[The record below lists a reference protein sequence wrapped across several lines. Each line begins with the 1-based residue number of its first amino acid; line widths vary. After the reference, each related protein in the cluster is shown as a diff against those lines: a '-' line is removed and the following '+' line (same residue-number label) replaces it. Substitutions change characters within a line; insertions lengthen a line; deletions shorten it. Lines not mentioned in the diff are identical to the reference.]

1 MKPETLEALLLD
13 RALGELS
20 PEVAELLEAHL
31 DHSPEAARQADRLAA
46 TVQQARQA
54 VAARQEAPQLPLAV
68 GRLQQE
74 HRAQRQ
80 RAFVWELARL
90 AACVVLGLTLGWY
103 GRSAREAPVVAAAPV
118 ATRLAPPVVVAA
130 GLPPSTA
137 STKDFWSLAKLAAV
151 QRERQP
157 VESRATSRY
166 RLRWDS
172 PVKMP
177 RLEENL

>member
-20 PEVAELLEAHL
+20 PEIAELLDAHF
-31 DHSPEAARQADRLAA
+31 DHDPEAAQQADRLAA
-46 TVQQARQA
+46 TVHQARQA
-54 VAARQEAPQLPLAV
+54 VAVKQETPRRPLAV
-68 GRLQQE
+68 ARLRRE

-80 RAFVWELARL
+80 RAFAWELARL
-90 AACVVLGLTLGWY
+90 AACVVLGLAVGWY
-103 GRSAREAPVVAAAPV
+103 GRTARETPAIAVAARPV
-118 ATRLAPPVVVAA
+118 PPVVVAA
-130 GLPPSTA
+130 GLPPSAA
-137 STKDFWSLAKLAAV
+137 SAKGFWSLANLAAA

-177 RLEENL
+177 RVEENL